1 MHNGALLSVAATGD
15 REKRKVGRSASFSA
29 SEPFRDTFSPRPQ
42 TLQQKLTKNS
52 RKLENHVFLPGF
64 NTFNPSTVQFERF
77 ERPQRQVEPED
88 SAALD
93 LEINDLFDLSTNAEG
108 KDTKATTTSTTAAP
122 PPVTAS
128 KAASEAS
135 KAASEAGKAASE
147 AGKAASEAGKAASEA
162 VSPVVVTLSDMEPSL
177 ADLRIMETGDPSLHT
192 QG

>member
-1 MHNGALLSVAATGD
+1 M
-15 REKRKVGRSASFSA
+15 
-29 SEPFRDTFSPRPQ
+29 
-42 TLQQKLTKNS
+42 QQKLTKNS
-52 RKLENHVFLPGF
+52 RKLDNHVFLPGF

-93 LEINDLFDLSTNAEG
+93 LEINDLLDLSTNAEG
-108 KDTKATTTSTTAAP
+108 KDTKATTSTTTTAAP

-128 KAASEAS
+128 K
-135 KAASEAGKAASE
+135 
-147 AGKAASEAGKAASEA
+147 ASEA

-177 ADLRIMETGDPSLHT
+177 ADLRIMETGDISLHT

>member
-1 MHNGALLSVAATGD
+1 MLSVAAAGD
-15 REKRKVGRSASFSA
+15 RDKRKVGRSASFSA

-52 RKLENHVFLPGF
+52 RKLDNHVFLPGF

-77 ERPQRQVEPED
+77 ERPQRQVEPEV
-88 SAALD
+88 SAELD
-93 LEINDLFDLSTNAEG
+93 LEINDLLDLSTNAEG
-108 KDTKATTTSTTAAP
+108 KDTKATTSTTTTAAP

-128 KAASEAS
+128 KA
-135 KAASEAGKAASE
+135 
-147 AGKAASEAGKAASEA
+147 AASEA

-177 ADLRIMETGDPSLHT
+177 ADLRIMETGDTSPHT

>member
-1 MHNGALLSVAATGD
+1 M
-15 REKRKVGRSASFSA
+15 
-29 SEPFRDTFSPRPQ
+29 
-42 TLQQKLTKNS
+42 QQKLTKNS

-128 KAASEAS
+128 KT
-135 KAASEAGKAASE
+135 
-147 AGKAASEAGKAASEA
+147 ASEA

>member
-1 MHNGALLSVAATGD
+1 M
-15 REKRKVGRSASFSA
+15 
-29 SEPFRDTFSPRPQ
+29 
-42 TLQQKLTKNS
+42 QQKLTKNS

-93 LEINDLFDLSTNAEG
+93 LEIKDLFDLSTNAEG

-128 KAASEAS
+128 
-135 KAASEAGKAASE
+135 
-147 AGKAASEAGKAASEA
+147 KAASEA

>member
-1 MHNGALLSVAATGD
+1 M
-15 REKRKVGRSASFSA
+15 
-29 SEPFRDTFSPRPQ
+29 
-42 TLQQKLTKNS
+42 QQKLTKNS

-122 PPVTAS
+122 PPVTSNKAASEAS

-147 AGKAASEAGKAASEA
+147 ASKAASEA

>member
-128 KAASEAS
+128 KAASEA
-135 KAASEAGKAASE
+135 
-147 AGKAASEAGKAASEA
+147 GKAASEA

>member
-1 MHNGALLSVAATGD
+1 M
-15 REKRKVGRSASFSA
+15 
-29 SEPFRDTFSPRPQ
+29 
-42 TLQQKLTKNS
+42 QQKLTKNS
-52 RKLENHVFLPGF
+52 RKDNHVFLPGF

-128 KAASEAS
+128 KAA
-135 KAASEAGKAASE
+135 
-147 AGKAASEAGKAASEA
+147 ASEA

-177 ADLRIMETGDPSLHT
+177 ADLRIMETGDTSLHT

>member
-1 MHNGALLSVAATGD
+1 M
-15 REKRKVGRSASFSA
+15 
-29 SEPFRDTFSPRPQ
+29 
-42 TLQQKLTKNS
+42 QQKLTKNS

-128 KAASEAS
+128 KAASEA
-135 KAASEAGKAASE
+135 
-147 AGKAASEAGKAASEA
+147 

>member
-1 MHNGALLSVAATGD
+1 M
-15 REKRKVGRSASFSA
+15 
-29 SEPFRDTFSPRPQ
+29 
-42 TLQQKLTKNS
+42 QQKLTKNS
-52 RKLENHVFLPGF
+52 RKLDNHVFLPGF

-88 SAALD
+88 SAELD

-128 KAASEAS
+128 KAAS
-135 KAASEAGKAASE
+135 
-147 AGKAASEAGKAASEA
+147 ASEA

-177 ADLRIMETGDPSLHT
+177 ADLRIMETGDTSLHT

>member
-128 KAASEAS
+128 KAASEA
-135 KAASEAGKAASE
+135 
-147 AGKAASEAGKAASEA
+147 

>member
-1 MHNGALLSVAATGD
+1 MHNGALLSVAAAGD
-15 REKRKVGRSASFSA
+15 RDKRKVGRSASFSA

-52 RKLENHVFLPGF
+52 RKLDNHVFLPGF

-128 KAASEAS
+128 KVAAS
-135 KAASEAGKAASE
+135 K
-147 AGKAASEAGKAASEA
+147 A

-177 ADLRIMETGDPSLHT
+177 ADLRIMETGDTSLHT

>member
-1 MHNGALLSVAATGD
+1 M
-15 REKRKVGRSASFSA
+15 
-29 SEPFRDTFSPRPQ
+29 
-42 TLQQKLTKNS
+42 QQKLTKNS

-122 PPVTAS
+122 PPVTS
-128 KAASEAS
+128 NKAASEAS
-135 KAASEAGKAASE
+135 KAASE

>member
-1 MHNGALLSVAATGD
+1 M
-15 REKRKVGRSASFSA
+15 
-29 SEPFRDTFSPRPQ
+29 
-42 TLQQKLTKNS
+42 QQKLTKNS
-52 RKLENHVFLPGF
+52 RKLDNHVFLPGF

-128 KAASEAS
+128 KA
-135 KAASEAGKAASE
+135 
-147 AGKAASEAGKAASEA
+147 SEA

-177 ADLRIMETGDPSLHT
+177 ADLRIMETGDSSLHT

>member
-1 MHNGALLSVAATGD
+1 M
-15 REKRKVGRSASFSA
+15 
-29 SEPFRDTFSPRPQ
+29 
-42 TLQQKLTKNS
+42 QQKLTKNS
-52 RKLENHVFLPGF
+52 RKLDNHVFLPGF

-77 ERPQRQVEPED
+77 ERPQRQVEPEV
-88 SAALD
+88 SAELD

-128 KAASEAS
+128 KV
-135 KAASEAGKAASE
+135 
-147 AGKAASEAGKAASEA
+147 AASEA

-177 ADLRIMETGDPSLHT
+177 ADLRIMETGDTSLHT

>member
-1 MHNGALLSVAATGD
+1 M
-15 REKRKVGRSASFSA
+15 
-29 SEPFRDTFSPRPQ
+29 
-42 TLQQKLTKNS
+42 QQKLTKNS
-52 RKLENHVFLPGF
+52 RKLDNHVFLPGF

-108 KDTKATTTSTTAAP
+108 KDTKATTSTSTTTAAP

-128 KAASEAS
+128 KV
-135 KAASEAGKAASE
+135 
-147 AGKAASEAGKAASEA
+147 AASEA
-162 VSPVVVTLSDMEPSL
+162 VSPVVVTLSDTEPSL
-177 ADLRIMETGDPSLHT
+177 ADLRIMETGHTSLHT

>member
-1 MHNGALLSVAATGD
+1 M
-15 REKRKVGRSASFSA
+15 
-29 SEPFRDTFSPRPQ
+29 
-42 TLQQKLTKNS
+42 QQKLTKNS
-52 RKLENHVFLPGF
+52 RKLDNHVFLPGF

-128 KAASEAS
+128 KV
-135 KAASEAGKAASE
+135 
-147 AGKAASEAGKAASEA
+147 AASEA
-162 VSPVVVTLSDMEPSL
+162 VSPVVVTLSDTEPSL
-177 ADLRIMETGDPSLHT
+177 ADLRIMETGDISLHT

>member
-1 MHNGALLSVAATGD
+1 M
-15 REKRKVGRSASFSA
+15 
-29 SEPFRDTFSPRPQ
+29 
-42 TLQQKLTKNS
+42 QQKLTKNS
-52 RKLENHVFLPGF
+52 RKLDNHVFLPGF

-108 KDTKATTTSTTAAP
+108 KDTKATTSTSTTTAAP

-128 KAASEAS
+128 KV
-135 KAASEAGKAASE
+135 
-147 AGKAASEAGKAASEA
+147 AASEA

-177 ADLRIMETGDPSLHT
+177 ADLRIMETGDTSPHT

>member
-1 MHNGALLSVAATGD
+1 M
-15 REKRKVGRSASFSA
+15 
-29 SEPFRDTFSPRPQ
+29 
-42 TLQQKLTKNS
+42 QQKLTKNS
-52 RKLENHVFLPGF
+52 RKLDNHVFLPGF
-64 NTFNPSTVQFERF
+64 NTFNPSTVHFERF

-93 LEINDLFDLSTNAEG
+93 LEINDLLDLSTNAEG

-128 KAASEAS
+128 K
-135 KAASEAGKAASE
+135 
-147 AGKAASEAGKAASEA
+147 EA

-177 ADLRIMETGDPSLHT
+177 ADLRIMETGDISLHT

>member
-1 MHNGALLSVAATGD
+1 M
-15 REKRKVGRSASFSA
+15 
-29 SEPFRDTFSPRPQ
+29 
-42 TLQQKLTKNS
+42 QQKLTKNS
-52 RKLENHVFLPGF
+52 RKLDNHVFLPGF

-128 KAASEAS
+128 KAAS
-135 KAASEAGKAASE
+135 
-147 AGKAASEAGKAASEA
+147 ASEA
-162 VSPVVVTLSDMEPSL
+162 VSPVVVTLSDTEPSL
-177 ADLRIMETGDPSLHT
+177 ADLRIMETGDTSLHT

>member
-1 MHNGALLSVAATGD
+1 M
-15 REKRKVGRSASFSA
+15 
-29 SEPFRDTFSPRPQ
+29 
-42 TLQQKLTKNS
+42 QQKLTKNS
-52 RKLENHVFLPGF
+52 RKLDNHVFLPGF

-108 KDTKATTTSTTAAP
+108 KDTKATTTSTNLAP

-128 KAASEAS
+128 KV
-135 KAASEAGKAASE
+135 
-147 AGKAASEAGKAASEA
+147 AASEA
-162 VSPVVVTLSDMEPSL
+162 VSPVVVTLSDTEPSL
-177 ADLRIMETGDPSLHT
+177 ADLRIMETGDTSLHT

>member
-1 MHNGALLSVAATGD
+1 M
-15 REKRKVGRSASFSA
+15 
-29 SEPFRDTFSPRPQ
+29 
-42 TLQQKLTKNS
+42 QQKLTKNS
-52 RKLENHVFLPGF
+52 RKLDNHVFLPGF
-64 NTFNPSTVQFERF
+64 KTFNPSTVQFERF

-108 KDTKATTTSTTAAP
+108 KDTKATTTTSTTAAP

-128 KAASEAS
+128 KAAS
-135 KAASEAGKAASE
+135 
-147 AGKAASEAGKAASEA
+147 ASEA

-177 ADLRIMETGDPSLHT
+177 ADLRIMETGDTSLHT